1 MSPDVKLVASRFV
14 SNISISSKAQ
24 GFKATTNP
32 TLPFP
37 SLRCFNFNGIDKAP
51 RSSYQLPHRLLKASQ
66 LPLAMTRSDYLFI
79 TQFPIAMHYC
89 HGDY

>member
-1 MSPDVKLVASRFV
+1 MSPDVKLVAAFQRSARKASRPLQIQRCL
-14 SNISISSKAQ
+14 S
-24 GFKATTNP
+24 
-32 TLPFP
+32 P
-37 SLRCFNFNGIDKAP
+37 SLRCFNFTSNDKAP

-66 LPLAMTRSDYLFI
+66 LPLAMTPSDYLFI